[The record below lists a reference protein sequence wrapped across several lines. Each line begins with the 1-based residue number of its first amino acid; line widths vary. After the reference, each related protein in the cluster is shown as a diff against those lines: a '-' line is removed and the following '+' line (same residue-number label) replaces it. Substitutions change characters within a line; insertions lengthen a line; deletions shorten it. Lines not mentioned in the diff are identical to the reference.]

1 MIDKAKAYLKIRN
14 EMSYKG
20 LLKIFYGLAILLI
33 YLIYHFSIAPTIN
46 KYSDLIEK
54 DTQLLN
60 TKDLPSKLKAIKI
73 DIEQLDLI
81 IGEVEQVDEMGKRRA
96 LLGLI
101 SDYCNNNHITI
112 KQISKPE
119 YFEQNQVFV
128 EINQLVLKGSF
139 FELLKF
145 IYYMEERKSFGRIA
159 SLSYFMEKDVKT
171 KEESLSLLVY
181 FQYLIDKEH

>member
-1 MIDKAKAYLKIRN
+1 MMEDKVKAYFKIRD
-14 EMSYKG
+14 EISYKV
-20 LLKIFYGLAILLI
+20 LLKLFYGLSILLT
-33 YLIYHFSIAPTIN
+33 YLIYHFSIAPTIE
-46 KYSDLIEK
+46 KYFELIEK
-54 DTQLLN
+54 NTQIIN
-60 TKDLPSKLKAIKI
+60 TNDLPSKLKAIKI
-73 DIEQLDLI
+73 DIEQLDLL
-81 IGEVEQVDEMGKRRA
+81 IGEGDQVDKLGKRRA
-96 LLGLI
+96 LLGAI
-101 SDYCNNNHITI
+101 SDYCNTNHITI

-181 FQYLIDKEH
+181 FQYLIDK